1 MRTHLF
7 PTDYLRIPHNALCLP
22 SKFCIRYCVHILLGI
37 YTVLPRGSEN
47 NSLCKIWGEGCQAE
61 CNIHMIDIFKKIT
74 DHNEQEQNENESGLF
89 KTSLIFFANETV
101 GF

>member
-1 MRTHLF
+1 MQ
-7 PTDYLRIPHNALCLP
+7 N
-22 SKFCIRYCVHILLGI
+22 LGGGVGWGASRVQ
-37 YTVLPRGSEN
+37 YTYDR
-47 NSLCKIWGEGCQAE
+47 
-61 CNIHMIDIFKKIT
+61 HKKTT

>member
-1 MRTHLF
+1 MQ
-7 PTDYLRIPHNALCLP
+7 N
-22 SKFCIRYCVHILLGI
+22 LGGGVASRVQ
-37 YTVLPRGSEN
+37 YTYDR
-47 NSLCKIWGEGCQAE
+47 
-61 CNIHMIDIFKKIT
+61 HKKIT

>member
-1 MRTHLF
+1 MQ
-7 PTDYLRIPHNALCLP
+7 N
-22 SKFCIRYCVHILLGI
+22 LGGGGWGASRVQ
-37 YTVLPRGSEN
+37 YTYDR
-47 NSLCKIWGEGCQAE
+47 
-61 CNIHMIDIFKKIT
+61 HKKIT